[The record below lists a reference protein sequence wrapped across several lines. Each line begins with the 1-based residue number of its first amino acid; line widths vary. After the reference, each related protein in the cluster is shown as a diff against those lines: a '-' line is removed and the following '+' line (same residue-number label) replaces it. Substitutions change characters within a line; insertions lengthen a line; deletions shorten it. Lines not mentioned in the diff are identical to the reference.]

1 MSRPMSAT
9 ERAYAETR
17 EKILEG
23 VHAGGDVIT
32 EGQVSSSLG
41 ISRTPVRE
49 AFLRLQS
56 EGLLEL
62 YPKRG
67 AVVVPVSDEEA
78 VSVMEARELI
88 ETFAATKVLTE
99 NAEPP
104 RALCDAMWHILAKQQ
119 TYLRAR
125 SYLDYL
131 EADTAFH
138 LVLVEACGNP
148 ILGDYMRSLR
158 DRQRRLASRSARGV
172 AERLEASHQEHL
184 ALAATFEEGDL
195 DAYLSRLRT
204 HLRHGRARI
213 LSAANGIT
221 LTTNAAG
228 ARR

>member
-1 MSRPMSAT
+1 MNRPMSAT

-17 EKILEG
+17 EKILDG

-56 EGLLEL
+56 EGLLDL
-62 YPKRG
+62 FPKRG
-67 AVVVPVSDEEA
+67 AVVVSVSDEEA

-99 NAEPP
+99 NADPP
-104 RALCDAMWHILAKQQ
+104 RALSDAMWQILAKQQ
-119 TYLRAR
+119 THLRAR
-125 SYLDYL
+125 SYLDYVD
-131 EADTAFH
+131 ADTAFH

-158 DRQRRLASRSARGV
+158 DRQRRLASRSVRGL
-172 AERLEASHQEHL
+172 AEKLEASHQEHL
-184 ALAATFEEGDL
+184 ALAQTFEAGDL

-204 HLRHGRARI
+204 HLRRGSARM
-213 LSAANGIT
+213 LSAAGAVPQT
-221 LTTNAAG
+221 GPTAG
-228 ARR
+228 TRR